1 MFSAEAVKITTF
13 KKGDAIVNYGDA
25 GEMFYMIKSGSV
37 VCLVPSKDG
46 AGRRGSMPIELPAGA
61 YFGERALIKNEP
73 RAADVIAHMDNTV
86 CLTLDKSN
94 FNRLLGPLEDIMRCN
109 VAKTLLASVPFLKT
123 TVDNAI
129 LLKIAKSA
137 KEIKLPEN
145 ECVHFFLFYYFFSLH
160 LNNLLSFCCVY
171 TFFLFAN

>member
-1 MFSAEAVKITTF
+1 MTSF

-46 AGRRGSMPIELPAGA
+46 AGRRASMPIELPAGA

-73 RAADVIAHMDNTV
+73 RAADVIAHADNTV

-94 FNRLLGPLEDIMRCN
+94 FNRLLGPLDDIMRCN
-109 VAKTLLASVPFLKT
+109 VASTLLSSVPFLKN
-123 TVDNAI
+123 TVDNATM
-129 LLKIAKSA
+129 LKLAKCA
-137 KEIKLPEN
+137 KEIKVPEN
-145 ECVHFFLFYYFFSLH
+145 ECVIIFPLSSFFL
-160 LNNLLSFCCVY
+160 
-171 TFFLFAN
+171 

>member
-1 MFSAEAVKITTF
+1 
-13 KKGDAIVNYGDA
+13 
-25 GEMFYMIKSGSV
+25 
-37 VCLVPSKDG
+37 
-46 AGRRGSMPIELPAGA
+46 MPIELPAGA

-94 FNRLLGPLEDIMRCN
+94 FNRLLGPLEDIMRYN
-109 VAKTLLASVPFLKT
+109 VAKTLLAAVPFLKT

-129 LLKIAKSA
+129 LSKIAKSA

-145 ECVHFFLFYYFFSLH
+145 ECVYYLQSQNQKSSLFFLHCLYI
-160 LNNLLSFCCVY
+160 
-171 TFFLFAN
+171 FLFANQSFCTWY